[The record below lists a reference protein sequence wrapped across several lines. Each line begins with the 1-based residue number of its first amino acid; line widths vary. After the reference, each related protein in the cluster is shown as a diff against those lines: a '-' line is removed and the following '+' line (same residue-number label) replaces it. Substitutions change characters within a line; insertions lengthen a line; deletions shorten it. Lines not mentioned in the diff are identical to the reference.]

1 MKRLLLL
8 IITLLT
14 VQTAVAQEGV
24 SDDEV
29 NEVASG
35 IYCPVCESTPLDVC
49 ATQACSDWRE
59 TIRLKLGEGE
69 SKQDIFDYFARQFG
83 DDVLADP
90 PRRGASLVVLWVLP
104 IVLLLVALLLFSRY
118 LRSLNTPGT
127 PAMQTAV
134 AAPAPSVSDDHIV
147 RDEYLDRIEK
157 ELREG

>member
-1 MKRLLLL
+1 MKRLLL
-8 IITLLT
+8 IIIMLLT

-29 NEVASG
+29 NEIASG

-69 SKQDIFDYFARQFG
+69 SKQDILDYFARQFG

-104 IVLLLVALLLFSRY
+104 VVMLLVGALLFSHY
-118 LRSLNTPGT
+118 LRSLNKGPLAIQAATASPTT
-127 PAMQTAV
+127 PAPDTQDT
-134 AAPAPSVSDDHIV
+134 
-147 RDEYLDRIEK
+147 YFDRIEQELK
-157 ELREG
+157 EG